1 MRKVPKILLC
11 IVAAL
16 MIVVG
21 FLLFRS
27 CNQDSQPSAS
37 PSVPS
42 VSNASAAA
50 APSAS
55 PENDTPEAS
64 PWVDEMPMMVGGR
77 GTTVGAVQDRLRALG
92 YFRYKASG

>member
-16 MIVVG
+16 MIVLG

-37 PSVPS
+37 PSAPS
-42 VSNASAAA
+42 VSNVSAAVT
-50 APSAS
+50 PSAS
-55 PENDTPEAS
+55 LESSTPEAS
-64 PWVDEMPMMVGGR
+64 PWEDEMPMMVGGR
-77 GTTVGAVQDRLRALG
+77 GTTVGAGHWATSVIKLRDILSA
-92 YFRYKASG
+92 

>member
-50 APSAS
+50 AP
-55 PENDTPEAS
+55 
-64 PWVDEMPMMVGGR
+64 
-77 GTTVGAVQDRLRALG
+77 
-92 YFRYKASG
+92 